1 MNELVAFF
9 ATYHPVRDL
18 IVAIV
23 IVLIGRWLARFI
35 SRLIERMM
43 TAAHIE
49 QTVINFVTHIAS
61 ILVMVFAILMALGRL
76 GIETTSI
83 LAVLG
88 AAGLA
93 IGLALQGSLSNLAA
107 GVLLIIFRPFRQG
120 DFIEAGGVLGTVQEI
135 QMLTTVM
142 NTPENFRLIVPN
154 SDIMNGVITN
164 YSVNETR
171 RVDLTIGVSYDDDV
185 RHVKQVLDT
194 LVTENPLVLKEPAPF
209 VAVSDFGDSSVNF
222 VVWVWVKR
230 PDFRQVRFG
239 LPEQIKLTL
248 DAHGI
253 TIPYPQR
260 DLHLKNG
267 VSQPQVQSLFE
278 APAQGETNTP

>member
-1 MNELVAFF
+1 MNEIVAFF
-9 ATYHPVRDL
+9 ETFHPIRQL

-23 IVLIGRWLARFI
+23 IVLIGRWLARFV
-35 SRLIERMM
+35 SRLIERAM

-49 QTVINFVTHIAS
+49 RTVINFITHIAS

-83 LAVLG
+83 LAILG

-107 GVLLIIFRPFRQG
+107 GVLLIIFRPFKQG
-120 DFIEAGGVLGTVQEI
+120 DFIGAGGVLGTVLEI

-142 NTPENFRLIVPN
+142 NTPENLRLIVPN
-154 SDIMNGVITN
+154 SDIMNSAITN
-164 YSVNETR
+164 YSTNETR

-194 LVTENPLVLKEPAPF
+194 LVAENPLVLEEPAPF

-267 VSQPQVQSLFE
+267 TAPPQTRSLFE
-278 APAQGETNTP
+278 EHAKDETNTP

>member
-1 MNELVAFF
+1 MDKLMAFF
-9 ATYHPVRDL
+9 ETYHPVRHL
-18 IVAIV
+18 IFAIV

-35 SRLIERMM
+35 SRLIERVM

-49 QTVINFVTHIAS
+49 QTVINFITHIAS
-61 ILVMVFAILMALGRL
+61 ILVMVFAVLMALGRL

-83 LAVLG
+83 LAILG

-107 GVLLIIFRPFRQG
+107 GVLLIIFRPFKQG
-120 DFIEAGGVLGTVQEI
+120 DFIEAGGVLGSVLEI
-135 QMLTTVM
+135 QMLTTMM
-142 NTPENFRLIVPN
+142 NTPENLRLIVPN
-154 SDIMNGVITN
+154 SDIMNGAITN
-164 YSVNETR
+164 YSANETR

-194 LVTENPLVLKEPAPF
+194 LVAENPLVLEEPAPF

-267 VSQPQVQSLFE
+267 ALQPQVQSLFE
-278 APAQGETNTP
+278 AHAKDETHTP

>member
-1 MNELVAFF
+1 MDKLMAFF
-9 ATYHPVRDL
+9 ETYHPVRHL
-18 IVAIV
+18 IFAIV

-35 SRLIERMM
+35 SRLIERVM
-43 TAAHIE
+43 TAAQIE
-49 QTVINFVTHIAS
+49 RTVINFITHIVS
-61 ILVMVFAILMALGRL
+61 ILVMVFAVLMALGRL

-83 LAVLG
+83 LAILG

-107 GVLLIIFRPFRQG
+107 GVLLIIFRPFKQG
-120 DFIEAGGVLGTVQEI
+120 DFIEAGGVLGSVLEI

-142 NTPENFRLIVPN
+142 NTPENLRLIVPN
-154 SDIMNGVITN
+154 SDIMNGAITN
-164 YSVNETR
+164 YSANETR

-194 LVTENPLVLKEPAPF
+194 LVAETPLVLEEPAPF

-267 VSQPQVQSLFE
+267 ALQPQVQSLFE
-278 APAQGETNTP
+278 AHAKDKTHTP

>member
-1 MNELVAFF
+1 MNEIVAFF
-9 ATYHPVRDL
+9 ETFHPVRQL

-23 IVLIGRWLARFI
+23 IILIGRWLARFV
-35 SRLIERMM
+35 SRLIERAM

-49 QTVINFVTHIAS
+49 QTVINFITHIAS
-61 ILVMVFAILMALGRL
+61 ILVMVFAVLMALGRL

-83 LAVLG
+83 LAILG

-120 DFIEAGGVLGTVQEI
+120 NFIEAGGVLGTVQEI
-135 QMLTTVM
+135 QMLTTIM
-142 NTPENFRLIVPN
+142 NTPENLRLIVPN
-154 SDIMNGVITN
+154 SDIMNGAITN
-164 YSVNETR
+164 YSANETR
-171 RVDLTIGVSYDDDV
+171 RVDLTIGVSYEDDV

-194 LVTENPLVLKEPAPF
+194 LVAENPLVLKEPAPF

-222 VVWVWVKR
+222 IVWVWVKR
-230 PDFRQVRFG
+230 SDFRQVRFG

-278 APAQGETNTP
+278 AHAKDETNMP

>member
-1 MNELVAFF
+1 MDALVAFF
-9 ATYHPVRDL
+9 ETYHPVQSLL
-18 IVAIV
+18 IAIV

-35 SRLIERMM
+35 SRLIERVM
-43 TAAHIE
+43 TTAQIE
-49 QTVINFVTHIAS
+49 QTVINFITHIAS

-107 GVLLIIFRPFRQG
+107 GFLLIIFRPFKQG
-120 DFIEAGGVLGTVQEI
+120 DFIEAGGALGIVQEI

-142 NTPENFRLIVPN
+142 NTPENLRQIVPN
-154 SDIMNGVITN
+154 SDIMNSVITN
-164 YSVNETR
+164 YSANETR
-171 RVDLTIGVSYDDDV
+171 RVDLSIGVSYNDDV

-194 LVTENPLVLKEPAPF
+194 LVAEDPLVLEEPAPF

-222 VVWVWVKR
+222 VVRVWVNR
-230 PDFRQVRFG
+230 PDFRNVRFG

-260 DLHLKNG
+260 DLHFRNG
-267 VSQPQVQSLFE
+267 AAQPQAQSLFE
-278 APAQGETNTP
+278 GHSQDETSTP

>member
-1 MNELVAFF
+1 MDKLMAFF
-9 ATYHPVRDL
+9 ETYHPVRHL
-18 IVAIV
+18 IFAIV

-35 SRLIERMM
+35 SRLIERVM

-49 QTVINFVTHIAS
+49 QTVINFITHIVS
-61 ILVMVFAILMALGRL
+61 ILVMVFAVLMALGRL

-83 LAVLG
+83 LAILG

-107 GVLLIIFRPFRQG
+107 GVLLIIFRPFKQG
-120 DFIEAGGVLGTVQEI
+120 DFIEAGGVLGSVLEI

-142 NTPENFRLIVPN
+142 NTPENLRLIVPN
-154 SDIMNGVITN
+154 SDIMNGAITN
-164 YSVNETR
+164 YSANETR

-194 LVTENPLVLKEPAPF
+194 LVAENPLVLEEPAPF

-239 LPEQIKLTL
+239 LPAQIKLTL

-267 VSQPQVQSLFE
+267 ALQPQVQSLFE
-278 APAQGETNTP
+278 AHAKDETHTP

>member
-1 MNELVAFF
+1 MNEIVAFF

-49 QTVINFVTHIAS
+49 QTVINFITHIAS

-107 GVLLIIFRPFRQG
+107 GVLLIVFRPFRQG
-120 DFIEAGGVLGTVQEI
+120 DFIEAGGGLGTVQEI

-194 LVTENPLVLKEPAPF
+194 LVAENPLVLKEPAPF

-222 VVWVWVKR
+222 IVWVWIKR

-278 APAQGETNTP
+278 APAQDETNTP

>member
-1 MNELVAFF
+1 MDKLMAFF
-9 ATYHPVRDL
+9 ETYHPVRHL
-18 IVAIV
+18 IFAIV

-35 SRLIERMM
+35 SRLIERVM
-43 TAAHIE
+43 TAAQIE
-49 QTVINFVTHIAS
+49 RTVINFITHIVS
-61 ILVMVFAILMALGRL
+61 ILVMVFAVLMALGRL

-83 LAVLG
+83 LAILG

-107 GVLLIIFRPFRQG
+107 GVLLIIFRPFKQG
-120 DFIEAGGVLGTVQEI
+120 DFIEAGGVLGSVLEI

-142 NTPENFRLIVPN
+142 NTPENLRLIVPN
-154 SDIMNGVITN
+154 SDIMNGAITN
-164 YSVNETR
+164 YSANETR

-194 LVTENPLVLKEPAPF
+194 LVAENPLVLEEPAPF

-267 VSQPQVQSLFE
+267 ALQPQVQSLFE
-278 APAQGETNTP
+278 AHAKDETHTP

>member
-1 MNELVAFF
+1 MDKLMAFF
-9 ATYHPVRDL
+9 ETYHPVRHL
-18 IVAIV
+18 IFAIV

-35 SRLIERMM
+35 SRLIERVM

-49 QTVINFVTHIAS
+49 QTVINFITHIAS
-61 ILVMVFAILMALGRL
+61 ILVMVFAVLMALGRL

-83 LAVLG
+83 LAILG

-107 GVLLIIFRPFRQG
+107 GVLLIIFRPFKQG
-120 DFIEAGGVLGTVQEI
+120 DFIEAGGVLGSVLEI

-142 NTPENFRLIVPN
+142 NTPENLRLIVPN
-154 SDIMNGVITN
+154 SDIMNGAITN
-164 YSVNETR
+164 YSANETR

-194 LVTENPLVLKEPAPF
+194 LVAENPLVLEEPAPF

-239 LPEQIKLTL
+239 LPAQIKLTL

-267 VSQPQVQSLFE
+267 ALQPQVQSLFE
-278 APAQGETNTP
+278 AHAKDETHTP

>member
-1 MNELVAFF
+1 MDEFVAFF
-9 ATYHPVRDL
+9 ATYQPVRHL
-18 IVAIV
+18 IFAIV
-23 IVLIGRWLARFI
+23 IVLIGRWLARFV
-35 SRLIERMM
+35 SRLIERAM

-49 QTVINFVTHIAS
+49 QTVINFITHIAS
-61 ILVMVFAILMALGRL
+61 ILVMVFAVLMALGQL

-154 SDIMNGVITN
+154 SEIMNGAITN

-194 LVTENPLVLKEPAPF
+194 LVAENPLVLKEPAPF

-267 VSQPQVQSLFE
+267 ASQPQVQSLFE
-278 APAQGETNTP
+278 AHAKDETNTP

>member
-1 MNELVAFF
+1 MDEFVAFF
-9 ATYHPVRDL
+9 ETYHPIRDL
-18 IVAIV
+18 IFAIV
-23 IVLIGRWLARFI
+23 IVLIGRWLARFV
-35 SRLIERMM
+35 SRLIERAM

-49 QTVINFVTHIAS
+49 QTVINFITHIAS
-61 ILVMVFAILMALGRL
+61 ILVMVFAVLMALGRL

-83 LAVLG
+83 LAILG

-107 GVLLIIFRPFRQG
+107 GVLLIIFRPFKQG
-120 DFIEAGGVLGTVQEI
+120 DFIEAGGVLGSVLEI

-142 NTPENFRLIVPN
+142 NTPENLRLIVPN
-154 SDIMNGVITN
+154 SDIMNGAITN
-164 YSVNETR
+164 YSANETR

-194 LVTENPLVLKEPAPF
+194 LVAENPLVLEEPAPF

-267 VSQPQVQSLFE
+267 ALQPQVQSLFE
-278 APAQGETNTP
+278 AHAKDETHTP

>member
-1 MNELVAFF
+1 MNEIVAFF

-278 APAQGETNTP
+278 APAQDETNTP

>member
-1 MNELVAFF
+1 MNEIVAFF

-23 IVLIGRWLARFI
+23 IVLIGRWLARFV
-35 SRLIERMM
+35 SRLIERAM

-49 QTVINFVTHIAS
+49 QTVINFITHIAS

-83 LAVLG
+83 LALLG

-135 QMLTTVM
+135 QMLTTIM
-142 NTPENFRLIVPN
+142 NTPENLRLIVPN
-154 SDIMNGVITN
+154 SDIMNGAITN

-194 LVTENPLVLKEPAPF
+194 LVAENPLVLKEPAPF

-222 VVWVWVKR
+222 IVWVWIKR

-278 APAQGETNTP
+278 APAQDETNTP

>member
-1 MNELVAFF
+1 MDEIVTFF
-9 ATYHPVRDL
+9 ETNHPVRHL

-23 IVLIGRWLARFI
+23 IVLIGRWLARFV

-43 TAAHIE
+43 TAAHID
-49 QTVINFVTHIAS
+49 QTVINFITHIAS

-135 QMLTTVM
+135 QMLTTIM
-142 NTPENFRLIVPN
+142 NTPENLRLIVPN
-154 SDIMNGVITN
+154 SDIMNGAITN
-164 YSVNETR
+164 YSANETR
-171 RVDLTIGVSYDDDV
+171 RVDLTIGVSYDDDI

-194 LVTENPLVLKEPAPF
+194 LVAENPLVLEEPAPF

-222 VVWVWVKR
+222 VVRVWVRR

-260 DLHLKNG
+260 DLHFKNG
-267 VSQPQVQSLFE
+267 VSHPQVQSLFE
-278 APAQGETNTP
+278 EHAKGETNTP

>member
-49 QTVINFVTHIAS
+49 QTVINFITHIAS
-61 ILVMVFAILMALGRL
+61 ILVMVFAVLMALGRL

-120 DFIEAGGVLGTVQEI
+120 DFIEAGGGLGTVQEI

-194 LVTENPLVLKEPAPF
+194 LVAENPLVLKEPAPF

-222 VVWVWVKR
+222 IVWVWIKR

-278 APAQGETNTP
+278 APAQDETNTP

>member
-1 MNELVAFF
+1 MNEIVAFF
-9 ATYHPVRDL
+9 ETFHPVRQL

-35 SRLIERMM
+35 SRLIERAM

-49 QTVINFVTHIAS
+49 QTVINFITHIAS

-83 LAVLG
+83 LAILG

-120 DFIEAGGVLGTVQEI
+120 NFIEAGGVLGTVQEI
-135 QMLTTVM
+135 QMLTTIM
-142 NTPENFRLIVPN
+142 NTPENLRLIVPN
-154 SDIMNGVITN
+154 SDIMNGAITN

-171 RVDLTIGVSYDDDV
+171 RVDLTIGVSYEDDV

-194 LVTENPLVLKEPAPF
+194 LVAENPLVLKEPAPF

-222 VVWVWVKR
+222 IVWVWVKR

-278 APAQGETNTP
+278 AHAKDETNTP

>member
-1 MNELVAFF
+1 
-9 ATYHPVRDL
+9 
-18 IVAIV
+18 V
-23 IVLIGRWLARFI
+23 IVLIGRWLARFV
-35 SRLIERMM
+35 SRLIERVM

-49 QTVINFVTHIAS
+49 QTVINFITHIAS
-61 ILVMVFAILMALGRL
+61 ILVMVFAVLMALGRL

-120 DFIEAGGVLGTVQEI
+120 EFIEAGGVLGTVQEI

-142 NTPENFRLIVPN
+142 NTPENLRLIVPN
-154 SDIMNGVITN
+154 SDIMNGAITN
-164 YSVNETR
+164 YSANETR

-194 LVTENPLVLKEPAPF
+194 LVADNPLVLEEPAPF

-278 APAQGETNTP
+278 THATDETHTP